1 MSEGFYKGDTFRSS
15 VDDTWTTPKS
25 FYAKMHAEFNFTLDA
40 AALEDSALC
49 ETYFGPDHINPDMRD
64 ALVLDWSEY
73 APSKTVW
80 LNPPYGRGINAWVA
94 KANEESK
101 KGLTVVC

>member
-40 AALEDSALC
+40 AALEDSAVC
-49 ETYFGPDHINPDMRD
+49 ETYFG
-64 ALVLDWSEY
+64 S
-73 APSKTVW
+73 
-80 LNPPYGRGINAWVA
+80 
-94 KANEESK
+94 
-101 KGLTVVC
+101 